1 MLTKRP
7 LLNTAADQR
16 LFVRDASRERAIKSA
31 FQRSNT
37 LIVGEAGSG
46 KTSLLYN
53 VRANADETSAPEV
66 ILIDARVAF
75 DPRDV
80 IDILLKEA
88 VADGWVEAAERPDR
102 DDPFALVSQIRRLR
116 DASDGSMI
124 LLDDPDA
131 EQAATLFGRLR
142 DELWQL
148 PVWFTVAVNPS
159 TYTSVLSQP
168 PANAFFDTVIELEP
182 LEPDAAV
189 EMLRRRKHR
198 GQLAEAIVTPA
209 QAMQPR
215 AVLLSAEAGP
225 SARYDVE
232 LQHDLLTRAEQV
244 AGRPGAALVAEIW
257 NRGAVS
263 ASDAELQRR
272 LGVSRARLT
281 QLLTLLA
288 NEGALVSTSQAA
300 SGAVGRPRTLYDINR
315 VG

>member
-7 LLNTAADQR
+7 LLDTVADQR
-16 LFVRDASRERAIKSA
+16 LFVKDASRERAIKSS
-31 FQRSNT
+31 FQLSNT

-53 VRANADETSAPEV
+53 IRANAGETSAPDV
-66 ILIDARVAF
+66 ILIDARVAG
-75 DPRDV
+75 DGRDL
-80 IDILLKEA
+80 IDVLLKEA
-88 VADGWVEAAERPDR
+88 ADDGWVEAAETPNR

-116 DASDGSMI
+116 GAPDGSMI
-124 LLDDPDA
+124 LLDDPDP

-148 PVWFTVAVNPS
+148 PVWFTAAVNPS

-182 LEPDAAV
+182 FEPDAAV

-198 GQLAEAIVTPA
+198 GELAEAIATPTHA
-209 QAMQPR
+209 LQPR

-225 SARYDVE
+225 GGRYDVE

-244 AGRPGAALVAEIW
+244 AGRAGAALVVEIW

-263 ASDAELQRR
+263 ASDAELQRS

-288 NEGALVSTSQAA
+288 NDGTLVSTSQTS

>member
-7 LLNTAADQR
+7 LLDTAADQR
-16 LFVRDASRERAIKSA
+16 LFVKDPSRQHAIKSA

-37 LIVGEAGSG
+37 LIVGDYGSG

-53 VRANADETSAPEV
+53 IRANANERSAPNAMLV
-66 ILIDARVAF
+66 DAHVASDAR
-75 DPRDV
+75 DL

-88 VADGWVEAAERPDR
+88 EDDGWVEVAARPIR
-102 DDPFALVSQIRRLR
+102 DDPFALVAQIRRLR
-116 DASDGSMI
+116 AASDGSMI
-124 LLDDPDA
+124 LLDDPNA
-131 EQAATLFGRLR
+131 EQAAALFGQLR

-159 TYTSVLSQP
+159 IYTSVLSQP
-168 PANAFFDTVIELEP
+168 PANAFFDSVIELEP
-182 LEPDAAV
+182 FEPNAAV

-198 GQLAEAIVTPA
+198 GELAEAITTPG
-209 QAMQPR
+209 QPMQPR

-225 SARYDVE
+225 GARYDAE

-244 AGRPGAALVAEIW
+244 AGRAGAALVAAIW

-263 ASDAELQRR
+263 ASDVELQRS
-272 LGVSRARLT
+272 LGVSRARLA
-281 QLLTLLA
+281 QLLSLLA
-288 NEGALVSTSQAA
+288 NEGTLVSTSRAT
-300 SGAVGRPRTLYDINR
+300 SGAIGRPRTLYDINR